1 MISIKGQELIS
12 VIVPIYNTDLFLER
26 CVDSILNQT
35 YENLE
40 IILVNDGSTDRSG
53 KICDNYINKDARV
66 KVIHKKNGG
75 ASTARNTGLQAANGV
90 YIGFVDSDDY
100 ISLNMYE
107 EMVQNMEQDVDIVTC
122 GTVIVSENNKIS
134 KNTYGHSLKR
144 YRMDTEESV
153 SELVRLNMLSFSV
166 CDKLFRSSLIKQ
178 ISFPKGRECEDLPFC
193 YDAVKNARNIV
204 HIGKIKYF
212 YWNWCNSTSRR
223 DFHPR
228 SMDYVLFSRDIWM
241 DVRKKYPKAEPYAFV
256 MYIRNLVSI
265 MCRMRECKSVDV
277 CSDLRYLRLKKALWT
292 MLPKILLG
300 RKIPTILKKQVW
312 NLVCEKNK

>member
-107 EMVQNMEQDVDIVTC
+107 EMVQNIEQDVDIVTC
-122 GTVIVSENNKIS
+122 VTVIVSENNKIS
-134 KNTYGHSLKR
+134 KNTY
-144 YRMDTEESV
+144 
-153 SELVRLNMLSFSV
+153 
-166 CDKLFRSSLIKQ
+166 
-178 ISFPKGRECEDLPFC
+178 
-193 YDAVKNARNIV
+193 
-204 HIGKIKYF
+204 
-212 YWNWCNSTSRR
+212 
-223 DFHPR
+223 
-228 SMDYVLFSRDIWM
+228 
-241 DVRKKYPKAEPYAFV
+241 
-256 MYIRNLVSI
+256 
-265 MCRMRECKSVDV
+265 
-277 CSDLRYLRLKKALWT
+277 
-292 MLPKILLG
+292 
-300 RKIPTILKKQVW
+300 
-312 NLVCEKNK
+312 